1 MTGRK
6 TMVSHSNEETSN
18 NTSSANSKNCG
29 DTPDVSLID
38 KQQWNY
44 LLRLYRL
51 SPREFEV
58 ASLLCCGQT
67 TLEIAE
73 YLKVKPSTVKTHI
86 KSILIKTRT
95 RNKIA
100 FVLKAITDAIAF
112 SGESRKAPRIPIV
125 EMKRK
130 AKKDTAQTKKTQQ
143 RKLLPD

>member
-1 MTGRK
+1 
-6 TMVSHSNEETSN
+6 MVSKPNDETESSIN
-18 NTSSANSKNCG
+18 NTLDGK
-29 DTPDVSLID
+29 PDVSLID

-58 ASLLCCGQT
+58 ASLICCGQT

-73 YLKVKPSTVKTHI
+73 YLNVKPSTVKTHI
-86 KSILIKTRT
+86 KNILIKTRT

-112 SGESRKAPRIPIV
+112 SDESRKAPRINIV

-130 AKKDTAQTKKTQQ
+130 TKKTSTPTKKTPQ
-143 RKLLPD
+143 RKLL

>member
-1 MTGRK
+1 MGTK
-6 TMVSHSNEETSN
+6 SMVSKPNDETVSSKKN
-18 NTSSANSKNCG
+18 NLNGK
-29 DTPDVSLID
+29 PDINLID

-44 LLRLYRL
+44 LLRIYRL

-67 TLEIAE
+67 TLEIAD

-100 FVLKAITDAIAF
+100 FVLKAITDAITF
-112 SGESRKAPRIPIV
+112 SDESRKAQTIPIV
-125 EMKRK
+125 EMNRK
-130 AKKDTAQTKKTQQ
+130 AKKGSTQTKKTQ
-143 RKLLPD
+143 KK

>member
-1 MTGRK
+1 
-6 TMVSHSNEETSN
+6 MVSKPNDETVSTRKSSPN
-18 NTSSANSKNCG
+18 NLNAK
-29 DTPDVSLID
+29 PDINLID

-67 TLEIAE
+67 TLEIAD
-73 YLKVKPSTVKTHI
+73 YLKGKPSTVKTHI

-95 RNKIA
+95 RNKIS

-112 SGESRKAPRIPIV
+112 SDESRKTRTIPIV

-130 AKKDTAQTKKTQQ
+130 TKKDSAPTKKAKK
-143 RKLLPD
+143 

>member
-1 MTGRK
+1 
-6 TMVSHSNEETSN
+6 MVSKPNDETASSRN
-18 NTSSANSKNCG
+18 NDLDGKH
-29 DTPDVSLID
+29 DVSLID

-100 FVLKAITDAIAF
+100 FVLKAIADAIAF
-112 SGESRKAPRIPIV
+112 SDESRKAPRIPIV
-125 EMKRK
+125 EMK
-130 AKKDTAQTKKTQQ
+130 KKNKKTSASTKKTQK
-143 RKLLPD
+143 RKSLPD

>member
-1 MTGRK
+1 MRIK
-6 TMVSHSNEETSN
+6 SMVSKPNDETVSYN
-18 NTSSANSKNCG
+18 NDLDGK
-29 DTPDVSLID
+29 PDINLID
-38 KQQWNY
+38 KQQWDY

-95 RNKIA
+95 RNKIS

-112 SGESRKAPRIPIV
+112 YDESKKARAIAIV

-130 AKKDTAQTKKTQQ
+130 SQKDSASTKKPQK
-143 RKLLPD
+143 RKLI

>member
-1 MTGRK
+1 MA
-6 TMVSHSNEETSN
+6 SHSNEETSN
-18 NTSSANSKNCG
+18 NTSSANSENRS

-44 LLRLYRL
+44 LFRLYRL

-58 ASLLCCGQT
+58 ASLLCSGRTNQ
-67 TLEIAE
+67 EIAGF
-73 YLKVKPSTVKTHI
+73 LKVKSSTVKTHI

-112 SGESRKAPRIPIV
+112 SGKSRKVPAIPIV
-125 EMKRK
+125 EMK
-130 AKKDTAQTKKTQQ
+130 KKTKKASAPTKKQ
-143 RKLLPD
+143 KKK

>member
-1 MTGRK
+1 
-6 TMVSHSNEETSN
+6 MVSKPNNETESSIN
-18 NTSSANSKNCG
+18 NDLDGKH
-29 DTPDVSLID
+29 DVSLID
-38 KQQWNY
+38 KQQWDY

-58 ASLLCCGQT
+58 ASLLCCGKT

-86 KSILIKTRT
+86 KNILIKTRT

-112 SGESRKAPRIPIV
+112 SGEPGKATQINIV

-130 AKKDTAQTKKTQQ
+130 TQKTSTPTKKTPQ
-143 RKLLPD
+143 RNLL

>member
-1 MTGRK
+1 MGTK
-6 TMVSHSNEETSN
+6 SMVSKPNDETVSYRN
-18 NTSSANSKNCG
+18 NNLNGK
-29 DTPDVSLID
+29 PDVSLID

-58 ASLLCCGQT
+58 ASLMCCGQT

-73 YLKVKPSTVKTHI
+73 YLKVKPSTIKTHI

-100 FVLKAITDAIAF
+100 FVLKAITDSIAF
-112 SGESRKAPRIPIV
+112 YYESRKDPRIQIV
-125 EMKRK
+125 EI
-130 AKKDTAQTKKTQQ
+130 KKKTKKATAPTKKPQ
-143 RKLLPD
+143 KI

>member
-58 ASLLCCGQT
+58 ASLLCSGRTNQ
-67 TLEIAE
+67 EIAE
-73 YLKVKPSTVKTHI
+73 YLKVKPSTVKTHV

-100 FVLKAITDAIAF
+100 FVLKAITDAITF
-112 SGESRKAPRIPIV
+112 SGKSRKVPAIPIV
-125 EMKRK
+125 EMK
-130 AKKDTAQTKKTQQ
+130 KKTKKASAPI
-143 RKLLPD
+143 KKPKKI

>member
-1 MTGRK
+1 MGTK
-6 TMVSHSNEETSN
+6 SMVSKPNGETVSSRN
-18 NTSSANSKNCG
+18 NNLNGK
-29 DTPDVSLID
+29 PDVNLID

-86 KSILIKTRT
+86 KNILIKTRT

-125 EMKRK
+125 EMKKKIKK
-130 AKKDTAQTKKTQQ
+130 APAPKKKPQKKGS
-143 RKLLPD
+143 LPD

>member
-1 MTGRK
+1 
-6 TMVSHSNEETSN
+6 MVSHSNEETSN
-18 NTSSANSKNCG
+18 NTSSANGKNRG

-58 ASLLCCGQT
+58 ASLLCSGRT
-67 TLEIAE
+67 NHEIAE

-86 KSILIKTRT
+86 KNILIKTRT

-112 SGESRKAPRIPIV
+112 SGKSRKIPAIPIV
-125 EMKRK
+125 EMKKKTKK
-130 AKKDTAQTKKTQQ
+130 ASAPTKKTQK
-143 RKLLPD
+143 RKLL

>member
-6 TMVSHSNEETSN
+6 TMVSYSNEETSN
-18 NTSSANSKNCG
+18 NTSSANSKNRG

-58 ASLLCCGQT
+58 ASLLCSGRTNQ
-67 TLEIAE
+67 EIAE

-100 FVLKAITDAIAF
+100 FVLKAITDAITF
-112 SGESRKAPRIPIV
+112 SGKSRKVPAIPIV
-125 EMKRK
+125 EMK
-130 AKKDTAQTKKTQQ
+130 KKTKKA
-143 RKLLPD
+143 RAPIKKPKKI